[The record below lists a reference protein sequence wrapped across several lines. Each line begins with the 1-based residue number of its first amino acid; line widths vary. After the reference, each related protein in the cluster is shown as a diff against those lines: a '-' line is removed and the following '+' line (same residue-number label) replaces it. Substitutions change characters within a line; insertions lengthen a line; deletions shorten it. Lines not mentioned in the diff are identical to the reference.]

1 MQVLESLLPPPG
13 FPGGSAWNAEDIIGA
28 AVLIPGSGRSPGVG
42 NGNLFQYSCL
52 GNSMDRSLVGYNTWG
67 RKQLDMMEWL
77 MTIYLAAPDLCCD
90 MQDL

>member
-1 MQVLESLLPPPG
+1 MELG
-13 FPGGSAWNAEDIIGA
+13 FPGDVVVKNLPASTGDAGE

-52 GNSMDRSLVGYNTWG
+52 GNSMDRSLVGYNSWG

-77 MTIYLAAPDLCCD
+77 MTIYLAAPDLRCD